1 VLDEPTSAL
10 DAESEQRI
18 VAALRRR
25 VDAGLTL
32 LIASHA
38 PALLAAADTVLHL
51 EDGCGVR
58 DARDARA
65 PLAIGPALV

>member
-1 VLDEPTSAL
+1 
-10 DAESEQRI
+10 